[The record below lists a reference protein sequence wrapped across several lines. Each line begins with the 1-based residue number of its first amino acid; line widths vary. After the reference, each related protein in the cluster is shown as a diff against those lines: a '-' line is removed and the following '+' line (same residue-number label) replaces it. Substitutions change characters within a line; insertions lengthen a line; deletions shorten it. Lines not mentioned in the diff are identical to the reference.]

1 MAQAGNREL
10 VASSSENN
18 FRAAIAQ
25 DAAAYLDLL
34 LPESIA
40 AGRTCRSLV
49 KSMSV
54 ISEENCGWEIWL
66 FNRKTT
72 AAEPAV
78 LGSTFIGRWTFAQGD
93 AVRISGAGLYYY
105 YIDGLDIPYET
116 LDVKAAPPGG
126 PDDVLRKFLHMALIP
141 RQLAKALNTMVKVRF
156 DLEPTL
162 GW

>member
-1 MAQAGNREL
+1 MSQAGNREL
-10 VASSSENN
+10 VASSSEND

-78 LGSTFIGRWTFAQGD
+78 LGSTFIGRWTFVQGD

-116 LDVKAAPPGG
+116 LDRAADGKPN
-126 PDDVLRKFLHMALIP
+126 DTLRKFLHMALIP